1 MRFYFLKTWTI
12 QTDIFY
18 VFFPHQHALR
28 YLAFGQTWK
37 VLGLQDD
44 KIAEEEEEEV
54 EEATKRQA
62 DGKEEDV
69 PDTKKIKVEAWVCKF
84 CWENITFYGTLKKS
98 LVVYV
103 EFLLLRIVTL
113 LLRNIEVNLIRSK
126 IFHFTLL

>member
-1 MRFYFLKTWTI
+1 MI
-12 QTDIFY
+12 
-18 VFFPHQHALR
+18 FPHQHALR

-69 PDTKKIKVEAWVCKF
+69 PDTKKIKVEA
-84 CWENITFYGTLKKS
+84 
-98 LVVYV
+98 
-103 EFLLLRIVTL
+103 
-113 LLRNIEVNLIRSK
+113 
-126 IFHFTLL
+126 